1 MFGNWWPDAV
11 ASPGANPLLSQL
23 TININFDMSNRR
35 YSLPSIS
42 ALTAFEAVARRK
54 GFARAAE
61 ELNTSQPAISRH
73 IRNLEIRFGTQ
84 LFHRDGHDIRL
95 TPAGEGFYASTLQAL
110 DGLQQAVDTV
120 AETAPEVTL
129 ASSHAVSHL
138 LLMPRY
144 RDLRRALGKGVELRF
159 LTAEYHLIGAA
170 IETGADIVF
179 DYTRTPP
186 QRDHVLICKEEV
198 KPVGTPEVVAQA
210 VAALNGDGPPPG
222 LLELQQRNL
231 GWTTWNTWQAAH
243 PQAANWAECDAHDNY
258 VYLLEMAAAGAG
270 LALGWRGFV
279 GGYLER
285 GTLVGL
291 PVDWFATDVGIYAR
305 LTRNGARND
314 KARAC
319 LDALKILSRP

>member
-1 MFGNWWPDAV
+1 M
-11 ASPGANPLLSQL
+11 
-23 TININFDMSNRR
+23 TNRR
-35 YSLPSIS
+35 YALPSIS
-42 ALTAFEAVARRK
+42 ALIAFEAVARRK

-73 IRNLEIRFGTQ
+73 IRNLEIRFGTR
-84 LFHRDGHDIRL
+84 LFHRDGHDVRL
-95 TPAGEGFYASTLQAL
+95 TPAGEGFYASALQAL

-179 DYTRTPP
+179 EYARTAPN
-186 QRDHVLICKEEV
+186 RDHVLICREEV
-198 KPVGTPEVVAQA
+198 KPVGTPEVIAQA
-210 VAALNGDGPPPG
+210 MAALKNEAAPPG
-222 LLELQQRNL
+222 LLELQQKNL
-231 GWTTWNTWQAAH
+231 GWTTWARWQAAH
-243 PQAANWAECDAHDNY
+243 PETAGWTECDAHDNY
-258 VYLLEMAAAGAG
+258 VYLLEMAASGAG

-279 GGYLER
+279 GGYLDR
-285 GTLVGL
+285 GALVGL
-291 PVDWFATDVGIYAR
+291 PGDWFATDVGIYAR
-305 LTRNGARND
+305 LTRNGERND
-314 KARAC
+314 KAQAC
-319 LDALKILSRP
+319 LAALKTLSDI

>member
-1 MFGNWWPDAV
+1 M
-11 ASPGANPLLSQL
+11 LSQAPQN
-23 TININFDMSNRR
+23 TNFDMSNRR

-54 GFARAAE
+54 GFARAAQ

-73 IRNLEIRFGTQ
+73 IRNLEIRFGTR

-95 TPAGEGFYASTLQAL
+95 TPAGEGFYGTALQAL
-110 DGLQQAVDTV
+110 DGLQQAVDTI
-120 AETAPEVTL
+120 AKTAPEVTL

-179 DYTRTPP
+179 EYARTPP
-186 QRDHVLICKEEV
+186 RREHVLICREEV
-198 KPVGTPEVVAQA
+198 KPVGTPEVIAQA
-210 VAALNGDGPPPG
+210 VAALDGSATPPG
-222 LLELQQRNL
+222 LLELQQKNL
-231 GWTTWNTWQAAH
+231 GWTTWSKWQAAH
-243 PQAANWAECDAHDNY
+243 PQTASWSECDAHDNY

-279 GGYLER
+279 GGYFER
-285 GTLVGL
+285 GTLAGL
-291 PVDWFATDVGIYAR
+291 PVDWFCTDVGIYAR
-305 LTRNGARND
+305 LTRNGQRND
-314 KARAC
+314 KARTC
-319 LDALKILSRP
+319 LAALKTLSDN

>member
-1 MFGNWWPDAV
+1 M
-11 ASPGANPLLSQL
+11 
-23 TININFDMSNRR
+23 TNRR
-35 YSLPSIS
+35 YSLPSTP
-42 ALTAFEAVARRK
+42 ALIAFEAVARRR

-73 IRNLEIRFGTQ
+73 IRNLEIRFGIR
-84 LFHRDGHDIRL
+84 LFHRDGNDIRL
-95 TPAGEGFYASTLQAL
+95 TPAGEGFYTSTLQAL

-120 AETAPEVTL
+120 SRTAPEVTL

-144 RDLRRALGKGVELRF
+144 RDLRRALGQGVELRF

-179 DYTRTPP
+179 EYARTPP
-186 QRDHVLICKEEV
+186 HRDHVLICREEV
-198 KPVGTPEVVAQA
+198 KPVGTPEVIAQA
-210 VAALNGDGPPPG
+210 VAALDGQAEPPG
-222 LLELQQRNL
+222 VLELQQKNL
-231 GWTTWNTWQAAH
+231 GWTTWAKWRTAH
-243 PQAANWAECDAHDNY
+243 PQAMNWTECDAHDNY
-258 VYLLEMAAAGAG
+258 VYVLEMAASGAG

-291 PVDWFATDVGIYAR
+291 PVDWFSTDVGIYAR
-305 LTRNGARND
+305 LTRNGERND

-319 LDALKILSRP
+319 LDALNTLSDT